1 MSAPVPVQTVTE
13 NPDLGGVSPA
23 APRAAFP
30 FLWLLLPLAVMA
42 ALVATLL
49 VTRPLDS
56 LTAGAPPVE
65 EISIGA
71 VRLSSDLITLSV
83 RADGSE
89 PVSIAQVQVD
99 TAYRQFTVDPPGPI
113 GRLGSAT
120 VAIPFPWIE
129 GEAHHIALITQTGA
143 VFTHDIE
150 VAQATPDWSG
160 PSLTV
165 FILIGLLLGVAPVA
179 TGLLAYP
186 ALRRLSPAAIRF
198 VLALTVGLLA
208 FLLIDTL
215 TEGAESAAESLAR
228 LNGAIAVPVIA
239 LFTTGILLLIG
250 RSRGPLEGLA
260 LSAFIAL
267 GIGLHNLGEGLAVGA
282 AIAAGEAALA
292 TFLVIGFTIHNV
304 TEGLGIATPL
314 IARKPSL
321 LAFVGLAALAG
332 LPAVLGV
339 IVGSQAVSPFLT
351 AICFAIGAGAILQV
365 IIEVTALIMRRDG
378 SAAILSPPA
387 VGGFIA
393 GLAVMYLTAL
403 FV

>member
-1 MSAPVPVQTVTE
+1 MSAPLVTAT
-13 NPDLGGVSPA
+13 PA
-23 APRAAFP
+23 RATRGP
-30 FLWLLLPLAVMA
+30 LLWLLLPFGVMV
-42 ALVATLL
+42 ALVALLL

-56 LTAGAPPVE
+56 LTTGAPPVE
-65 EISIGA
+65 EVSVGS
-71 VRLSSDLITLSV
+71 VRLSPGLITLSV

-89 PVSIAQVQVD
+89 PIAIAQIQVD
-99 TAYRQFTVDPPGPI
+99 TAYRQFTIDPPGPI
-113 GRLGSAT
+113 GRLGSAEI
-120 VAIPFPWIE
+120 AIPYPWIE
-129 GEAHHIALITQTGA
+129 GEAHHIALVTSTGA
-143 VFTHDIE
+143 VFTHSIE
-150 VAQATPDWSG
+150 VAQATPDWTG
-160 PSLTV
+160 PNFATFVLV
-165 FILIGLLLGVAPVA
+165 GLLLGVAPVA
-179 TGLLAYP
+179 IGLLAYP
-186 ALRRLSPAAIRF
+186 GLRQLGPAAIRF

-215 TEGAESAAESLAR
+215 SEGMEAAATSLAR
-228 LNGAIAVPVIA
+228 LNGSIAVPVIA

-260 LSAFIAL
+260 LSTFIAL

-304 TEGLGIATPL
+304 SEGLGIATPL
-314 IARKPSL
+314 IARRPSL

-332 LPAVLGV
+332 VPAVFGV
-339 IVGSQAVSPFLT
+339 IVGSQAVSPFLI

-378 SAAILSPPA
+378 SAAILSPPS
-387 VGGFIA
+387 VGGFIV

>member
-1 MSAPVPVQTVTE
+1 MSAPVVT
-13 NPDLGGVSPA
+13 SPA
-23 APRAAFP
+23 RPTRSLL
-30 FLWLLLPLAVMA
+30 LWLLLPLAVMA
-42 ALVATLL
+42 ALVALL
-49 VTRPLDS
+49 LFTRPLDS
-56 LTAGAPPVE
+56 LTSAAPPVE
-65 EISIGA
+65 EVSIGS
-71 VRLSSDLITLSV
+71 VRLSPDLITLSV

-89 PVSIAQVQVD
+89 PVRIAQVQVD
-99 TAYRQFTVDPPGPI
+99 TAYRAFTIDPPGPI

-120 VAIPFPWIE
+120 IAIPYPWVE
-129 GEAHHIALITQTGA
+129 GEAHHIALITSTGA

-150 VAQATPDWSG
+150 VAQATPDWTG
-160 PSLTV
+160 GNIGTFVLV
-165 FILIGLLLGVAPVA
+165 GLLLGLAPVA

-186 ALRRLSPAAIRF
+186 GLRQLSPAAIRF

-215 TEGAESAAESLAR
+215 SEGMEAAATSLAR
-228 LNGAIAVPVIA
+228 LNGPIAVPVIA
-239 LFTTGILLLIG
+239 LFTTGILLLVG

-304 TEGLGIATPL
+304 SEGLGIATPL
-314 IARKPSL
+314 IEKRPSL

-339 IVGSQAVSPFLT
+339 IAGSQAVSPFLV

-365 IIEVTALIMRRDG
+365 IIEVSALIMRRDG
-378 SAAILSPPA
+378 SSAILSPAA